1 MGFTK
6 KILCFYNTLTLPSS
20 SGKDAALSRRK
31 QGFNSPRERQIGL
44 VIARFPICRKMS
56 CVTTLI
62 TRYLAVNYRQAQ
74 PVPESVVLGPVSLGE

>member
-1 MGFTK
+1 
-6 KILCFYNTLTLPSS
+6 
-20 SGKDAALSRRK
+20 
-31 QGFNSPRERQIGL
+31 L

-62 TRYLAVNYRQAQ
+62 TRYLTVNYRQAQ

>member
-1 MGFTK
+1 MGFTNNW
-6 KILCFYNTLTLPSS
+6 LYFYNALTLPSS

-62 TRYLAVNYRQAQ
+62 TRYPAVNYRQVQ